1 MCGREGGH
9 CRPDRASRIEHRG
22 SRIERGTPDASRRC
36 GSRRHRIR
44 LRTRRTG
51 APGAAA
57 RRRPGGGSRCGGSDG
72 LARPAP
78 GPRAGSRSP
87 ALAAAPSRGSGV
99 VRRGAFM
106 GAVCVPDRID
116 KECAGHGRFQGHS
129 RQTADCI
136 LVLVY
141 SLTAC
146 RECGILVLV
155 YGAPRPRA
163 AAAGTGDLVLDRI
176 PVSRDRRSK

>member
-1 MCGREGGH
+1 MSGKGG
-9 CRPDRASRIEHRG
+9 DRFRTD
-22 SRIERGTPDASRRC
+22 RGTPDASRRC

-57 RRRPGGGSRCGGSDG
+57 RRRPGGGSRCSNSEG

-78 GPRAGSRSP
+78 RPRAGSRSP
-87 ALAAAPSRGSGV
+87 SLAAAPSRGSGV

-116 KECAGHGRFQGHS
+116 KERTGHGRFQGHF

-141 SLTAC
+141 GLTTS
-146 RECGILVLV
+146 RVRGILVLV

-163 AAAGTGDLVLDRI
+163 AAAGTGGLVLDRI
-176 PVSRDRRSK
+176 PVNRDRRSK